1 MVSDQDTFWRVR
13 VGGEAPSRQP
23 RVTLRRAI
31 AINQVTWA
39 PKAPSFNMRVR
50 HKEADY
56 EEVKVYGR
64 ADHRG
69 SVGA

>member
-1 MVSDQDTFWRVR
+1 VFVEKCAVEPLHD
-13 VGGEAPSRQP
+13 
-23 RVTLRRAI
+23 
-31 AINQVTWA
+31 VTWA